1 VFFLLPGAS
10 APGPGSFALRARG
23 AEIKNLTTE
32 ARRRGELPN
41 ARTKNVNI
49 YEIYVDIILTFLY
62 KYFMA
67 DETAMKMY
75 ESARERLKELLRQE
89 TEIKD
94 QISHWGP
101 IVEQLARLTG
111 EPVDSD
117 IASRINELKQDEASA
132 QGAGQEMGL
141 TEAIRWVFRQPLLLP
156 LTPTQVRDRMAE
168 MGYDLGKYKHVM
180 PPIHNTLKRMKEA
193 GEIKE
198 VDGIGGIGR
207 AYVSAK

>member
-1 VFFLLPGAS
+1 
-10 APGPGSFALRARG
+10 
-23 AEIKNLTTE
+23 
-32 ARRRGELPN
+32 
-41 ARTKNVNI
+41 
-49 YEIYVDIILTFLY
+49 
-62 KYFMA
+62 MA
-67 DETAMKMY
+67 DETATKMY
-75 ESARERLKELLRQE
+75 ESARGKLKELLRQE
-89 TEIKD
+89 TEAKE

-111 EPVDSD
+111 ETLDPD
-117 IASRINELKQDEASA
+117 IASRINELKQDVSA

-141 TEAIRWVFRQPLLLP
+141 TEAIRWVFRQPLLMP

-198 VDGIGGIGR
+198 VEGIGGIGR
-207 AYVSAK
+207 AFVSARQGT

>member
-1 VFFLLPGAS
+1 M
-10 APGPGSFALRARG
+10 
-23 AEIKNLTTE
+23 
-32 ARRRGELPN
+32 
-41 ARTKNVNI
+41 NI
-49 YEIYVDIILTFLY
+49 SEIYIDIKLTFLY
-62 KYFMA
+62 KNNMS
-67 DETAMKMY
+67 DETAMKIY
-75 ESARERLKELLRQE
+75 ESVSERLKELLRQE
-89 TEIKD
+89 TEIKE

-111 EPVDSD
+111 ETVDPD
-117 IASRINELKQDEASA
+117 MASRINELKQENASA

-193 GEIKE
+193 GEIEE
-198 VDGIGGIGR
+198 VEGVGGIGR
-207 AYVSAK
+207 AFVSAK

>member
-1 VFFLLPGAS
+1 MP
-10 APGPGSFALRARG
+10 
-23 AEIKNLTTE
+23 
-32 ARRRGELPN
+32 
-41 ARTKNVNI
+41 
-49 YEIYVDIILTFLY
+49 
-62 KYFMA
+62 

-89 TEIKD
+89 TEAKE
-94 QISHWGP
+94 QISHWVP

-111 EPVDSD
+111 ETIDPD

-132 QGAGQEMGL
+132 HGAGQEMGL

-168 MGYDLGKYKHVM
+168 MGYDLEKYKHVM

-193 GEIKE
+193 GEIRE
-198 VDGIGGIGR
+198 VEGIGGIGR
-207 AYVSAK
+207 AYESARQGT

>member
-1 VFFLLPGAS
+1 MNKS
-10 APGPGSFALRARG
+10 
-23 AEIKNLTTE
+23 
-32 ARRRGELPN
+32 
-41 ARTKNVNI
+41 
-49 YEIYVDIILTFLY
+49 EIYVDIIETILY
-62 KYFMA
+62 NKVMA

-75 ESARERLKELLRQE
+75 ESAREKLRELLRQE

-111 EPVDSD
+111 EMVDPE
-117 IASRINELKQDEASA
+117 IANRINELRQDEEQAH
-132 QGAGQEMGL
+132 GAGQEMGL

-168 MGYDLGKYKHVM
+168 MGYDLSKYKHVM

-198 VDGIGGIGR
+198 VEGIGGIGR
-207 AYVSAK
+207 AFVSGK

>member
-1 VFFLLPGAS
+1 M
-10 APGPGSFALRARG
+10 
-23 AEIKNLTTE
+23 
-32 ARRRGELPN
+32 
-41 ARTKNVNI
+41 
-49 YEIYVDIILTFLY
+49 Y
-62 KYFMA
+62 KYDMA

-75 ESARERLKELLRQE
+75 ESARDRLKELLRQE
-89 TEIKD
+89 TEVEE

-111 EPVDSD
+111 ETIDSD
-117 IASRINELKQDEASA
+117 IASRINELRKNEASA

-141 TEAIRWVFRQPLLLP
+141 TEAIRWVFRQPLLAP

-193 GEIKE
+193 GEIRE
-198 VDGIGGIGR
+198 VEGVGGIGR

>member
-1 VFFLLPGAS
+1 
-10 APGPGSFALRARG
+10 
-23 AEIKNLTTE
+23 
-32 ARRRGELPN
+32 
-41 ARTKNVNI
+41 
-49 YEIYVDIILTFLY
+49 
-62 KYFMA
+62 MA
-67 DETAMKMY
+67 DETALKMY

-89 TEIKD
+89 IEIKE

-101 IVEQLARLTG
+101 IVEQLGRLAG
-111 EPVDSD
+111 ETIDSD
-117 IASRINELKQDEASA
+117 IASRINELKHDQASA
-132 QGAGQEMGL
+132 SEAGQEMGL

-193 GEIKE
+193 GEIRE

-207 AYVSAK
+207 AYETTKKGT

>member
-1 VFFLLPGAS
+1 
-10 APGPGSFALRARG
+10 
-23 AEIKNLTTE
+23 
-32 ARRRGELPN
+32 
-41 ARTKNVNI
+41 
-49 YEIYVDIILTFLY
+49 
-62 KYFMA
+62 MQ

-75 ESARERLKELLRQE
+75 ESARDRLKELLWQE
-89 TEIKD
+89 AEVKD
-94 QISHWGP
+94 QISHWAP

-111 EPVDSD
+111 ETLDSD
-117 IASRINELKQDEASA
+117 IASKINELKQGEESA

-193 GEIKE
+193 GEIRDVE
-198 VDGIGGIGR
+198 GVGGIGR